1 MPLGVL
7 VGVLLAVSAAVPA
20 VDDAAAYTKYQ
31 AAMQKLAEGE
41 TTPAGAEA
49 EAGPPY
55 MKYTFL
61 ENGRLTQEWVYPTGP
76 REQTTLKFDV
86 DGGELT
92 AVTKASFG
100 FDVSFIHDDSPVM
113 SADDAAKRDRLKG
126 IRLGMT
132 AAEVRA
138 IARPDMVLKHDV
150 MKGIT
155 SQIARSPALRKPA
168 DGDWWVYRC
177 GDLDVT
183 VAVHADRVVEISEK
197 LKPSA
202 RQLQERVK
210 AARERRRR

>member
-1 MPLGVL
+1 MMLLGVFFS
-7 VGVLLAVSAAVPA
+7 VVLAVSAA
-20 VDDAAAYTKYQ
+20 DDAAAYTKYQ
-31 AAMQKLAEGE
+31 TAMQKLAEGE
-41 TTPAGAEA
+41 STPAAAEA
-49 EAGPPY
+49 QAGPPY
-55 MKYTFL
+55 MRYTFL

-113 SADDAAKRDRLKG
+113 SAADAEKRERLKG
-126 IRLGMT
+126 IRVGM
-132 AAEVRA
+132 AASEVRA

-168 DGDWWVYRC
+168 DGDWWIYRC

-183 VAVHADRVVEISEK
+183 VTVHGDRVVEISEK

-202 RQLQERVK
+202 RQLHERVK